1 MTAITQEEF
10 DRIVHEMT
18 AEKPAR
24 YDTLCAVAERLLWR
38 KLERRVASTPA
49 LARCCTAEDLLSE
62 VYIRLIKCTIPNFLY
77 RDDTLNNDP
86 EGFARWVYTV
96 AGNICRDK
104 CRSAAAR
111 QTVALD
117 ADPDDEDAPY
127 LQIADPDAELPFE
140 VDESTDMLRAAFER
154 VLDMD
159 VQVYK
164 IITWAAQ
171 AVLILS
177 ADELKDIPL
186 KEEAESLGSLAKA
199 QASGVTKIQSNELM
213 IRAYEHMT
221 LSEMWASVTAASARI
236 PWLKISTAADDR
248 LRKMLAAPFSKDV
261 RYGDMVYADFFM
273 KKGAKAS
280 ISDWVNRINSGL
292 KEKLR

>member
-1 MTAITQEEF
+1 M
-10 DRIVHEMT
+10 
-18 AEKPAR
+18 
-24 YDTLCAVAERLLWR
+24 
-38 KLERRVASTPA
+38 
-49 LARCCTAEDLLSE
+49 
-62 VYIRLIKCTIPNFLY
+62 
-77 RDDTLNNDP
+77 
-86 EGFARWVYTV
+86 
-96 AGNICRDK
+96 
-104 CRSAAAR
+104 
-111 QTVALD
+111 
-117 ADPDDEDAPY
+117 
-127 LQIADPDAELPFE
+127 QIADPDAELPFE
-140 VDESTDMLRAAFER
+140 VDESTDVLRAAFER

-177 ADELKDIPL
+177 AD
-186 KEEAESLGSLAKA
+186 
-199 QASGVTKIQSNELM
+199 VTKIQSNELM

-236 PWLKISTAADDR
+236 PWLKISAAADDR

>member
-1 MTAITQEEF
+1 MTACTQEEF
-10 DRIVHEMT
+10 DLIVRELT
-18 AEKPAR
+18 VEKPAR
-24 YDTLCAVAERLLWR
+24 YDALCAFAERLLLR
-38 KLERRVASTPA
+38 KLERKVASTPA

-77 RDDTLNNDP
+77 RGDTLNNDP

-104 CRSAAAR
+104 CRSSAAR

-140 VDESTDMLRAAFER
+140 PDESTDMLRAAFER

-164 IITWAAQ
+164 IITWVAQ

-177 ADELKDIPL
+177 AD
-186 KEEAESLGSLAKA
+186 
-199 QASGVTKIQSNELM
+199 VTKIQSNELL
-213 IRAYEHMT
+213 ISAYAQMT
-221 LSEMWASVTAASARI
+221 LAEMWASVTAASARI
-236 PWLKISTAADDR
+236 PWLKISMDADAR
-248 LRKMLAAPFSKDV
+248 LRKILATPFSKDV

-280 ISDWVNRINSGL
+280 ISDWVNRINAGL